1 VNERSSKP
9 SRCAGVVATACTQ
22 GKRAQHGKLQ
32 GVVRDGQPDA
42 REGQAGRHG
51 VAERFVVP
59 MKPGNAGGGKGPQFK
74 AGAESGDAQEIGV
87 TLRNSG
93 NVRELRKAP
102 HAEVKD
108 RPGSQSGERMSAQV
122 AALAVAWRT
131 TVQNYG
137 RGFTI
142 PAVARVAYARP
153 SVSERMR
160 LVREPDAGDLHV
172 RFDER
177 DVETGLRQGYVGTV
191 RRKRRQ
197 QTSQTY
203 CYRATS
209 RLYRAPTLRSS
220 T

>member
-1 VNERSSKP
+1 
-9 SRCAGVVATACTQ
+9 
-22 GKRAQHGKLQ
+22 
-32 GVVRDGQPDA
+32 
-42 REGQAGRHG
+42 
-51 VAERFVVP
+51 
-59 MKPGNAGGGKGPQFK
+59 
-74 AGAESGDAQEIGV
+74 V

-102 HAEVKD
+102 PAEVKD
-108 RPGSQSGERMSAQV
+108 RPGSQSGERMSVQV

-153 SVSERMR
+153 SVSERMG

-209 RLYRAPTLRSS
+209 RLYRQNLYGKTPL
-220 T
+220 

>member
-1 VNERSSKP
+1 
-9 SRCAGVVATACTQ
+9 
-22 GKRAQHGKLQ
+22 
-32 GVVRDGQPDA
+32 
-42 REGQAGRHG
+42 

-131 TVQNYG
+131 TVQNYS

-209 RLYRAPTLRSS
+209 RLYRTEPGSSDGPSAANCGRSPLRSKAVVDRCLS
-220 T
+220 AKTVIRWMGLSAAARRSILTFHSSMS

>member
-1 VNERSSKP
+1 
-9 SRCAGVVATACTQ
+9 
-22 GKRAQHGKLQ
+22 
-32 GVVRDGQPDA
+32 VVRDGQPDA

-209 RLYRAPTLRSS
+209 RLYPSQIARQLSRAI
-220 T
+220 

>member
-1 VNERSSKP
+1 
-9 SRCAGVVATACTQ
+9 
-22 GKRAQHGKLQ
+22 
-32 GVVRDGQPDA
+32 
-42 REGQAGRHG
+42 
-51 VAERFVVP
+51 

-209 RLYRAPTLRSS
+209 RLYRSETVSDQAARGQHRPYRDVADSSRSLAQS
-220 T
+220 TRSRHTRRFETVIFR

>member
-1 VNERSSKP
+1 
-9 SRCAGVVATACTQ
+9 
-22 GKRAQHGKLQ
+22 
-32 GVVRDGQPDA
+32 VVRDGQPDA

-137 RGFTI
+137 RGFSI

-209 RLYRAPTLRSS
+209 RLYR
-220 T
+220 